1 MKVENSVDVEFAAS
15 IAANV
20 AANPVV
26 GTNTTEDLTLTVNR
40 REYVVVGDDTYIS
53 RTTDTPQWLVTLI
66 ESLTALQ
73 LDAAFADV
81 ADLRNALD
89 TAIAAMNVA
98 KNEYAMAIINYSDLE
113 QIVNAKIETL
123 NSTLREADA
132 TIIDVLSTRV
142 TADQASALA
151 VQSIAASMAGGS
163 IKAVIDT
170 IKSSVV
176 TETQSRA
183 IAIDGVRAELYGL
196 ADTVGI
202 TAGAVQVLESSVSL
216 VDGPIKSALVDIQ
229 GSVTALEAQI
239 DGVVETT
246 TGTYEPLDL
255 ATGTLVLWQDAPTN
269 TVKTLYKEWL
279 DALTLDA
286 HIGDTYVLVQTVE
299 GVDTY
304 AKSWKFQKGSVG
316 ANNTDANGYGWFPV
330 TNSTA
335 IEALVKAVEAKDLA
349 DGKRRVF
356 TITPYPPYDQG
367 DLWVQG
373 TSGDLMRCQTAK
385 ASTGLYSA
393 SDWVKATKYTDDTA
407 LDMFVSDT
415 FTSTL
420 TEINTQLDQKA
431 VAYYAPNMPHGEVAL
446 AAESAEY
453 NGYVSDLWYK
463 TVDDFKTYIYTKTH
477 NIAVV
482 EDSGTVLEAVATA
495 EINGMLVDAITTYE
509 DSGSIVGIGGTY
521 DGQYYYQWLETPLP
535 KYLFDKIDGK
545 KTIYTAQPSSYD
557 INDLW
562 IPQTAVVGFVTKEIY
577 VATRT
582 SAIFVASDWIVAS
595 NYSAQIEAVDI
606 RLTQTEI
613 DTAIL
618 DGKITDEEEAR
629 IAAVLAEQQ
638 ARLDAIAERVDADN
652 MLDGKVTAE
661 ELARANAIDAVS
673 AAYKEYSRIVTLA
686 IADGVLTEDEQT
698 LITSAAAAVEAA
710 KQRFEDIEKGVVSI
724 IDGTTAIN
732 LALAT
737 IDGTTN
743 LLTHL
748 NAELDKKV
756 VVFSGEDVDSQL
768 GMSEGDIYIETT
780 TETSDGGRSVSVTK
794 TYKYTTNAWV
804 AISNNAGLLALADK
818 TDGKRTVYSGSE
830 LPVAA
835 TGNPLQVND
844 LFIPTADFTVSTIT
858 YIANE
863 MYRYN
868 GTGWAKATRYDT
880 IQAALSAQI
889 IDSKIETFYSATIPV
904 GMAASN
910 TGDYWYATQDVI
922 GTGTAINPQYSAGLI
937 YKYNHTGAT
946 WTLTADIS
954 KGAFDLADG
963 KRTIFGNAYNSVPTA
978 VTNDL
983 WIPSST
989 GGAYVA
995 GKVYKYSGSSWVE
1008 VDYTNDEVVNGIIN
1022 GSTPLDPSVITIGDT
1037 STTFLEY
1044 VQSEIDKKVAI
1055 YSGESAPVAGQ
1066 PIGVAT
1072 NDIYLWF
1079 TTASKELANGTTQV
1093 YDITRTYKYS
1103 GSAWVEITT
1112 DSNITTLADLADGKR
1127 TVFSGNTVPTGAT
1140 ERDIWIPS
1148 ADVNITTSGMCTVA
1162 GGTWNGTV
1170 CSITKYLKGEIY
1182 QYLASKW
1189 ALATKYTENLD
1200 LFVSATN
1207 PRLDN
1212 SVTIYNQTTAPT
1224 FATEVLRNAAHGD
1237 IWIDTDAV
1245 VASKYWR
1252 YNSITSSWVSAPDL
1266 VTVFA
1271 DLALKGNVTYRTI
1284 STGVGSTAGN
1294 PITGVAPSDFTNVT
1308 EVGGFFGSTGGTKA
1322 GDTLLVTYWYK
1333 KGTADA
1339 KLVTDMY
1346 LWNGS
1351 GWGVAGVSAAA
1362 KSKWAI
1368 DQEIE
1373 LAGLGVDITAT
1384 NGLVTALDGKI
1395 DDTKAS
1401 VQSKFAY
1408 NSQLKIGPY
1417 AYNTGFGL
1425 DTTGSTQLGTAVVD
1439 GETLPLW
1446 SSKFWIKA
1454 DEFKMVA
1461 ANQTAPA
1468 QSPFEVNAT
1477 TGDITFRGKV
1487 SFSNIVDAEKPS
1499 SNLLSNSAPALGSET
1514 AMWEQGFYT
1523 TSPAPRGIGAGF
1535 DVWRPT
1541 GTGSVFNSVSGAP
1554 AVGSVFD
1561 INQIGTVAVIG
1572 GSRYEATSL
1581 LSAHRCSSYCNIIW
1595 YSVAGAY
1602 IGESIA
1608 GSVNAGRSHSG
1619 ALSNWVRYGG
1629 FVTAPLNAAFC
1640 RFTVRSSV
1648 TSTDPYCF
1656 VAQAYF
1662 GRATATQT
1670 VFSDWVEGA
1679 GISGAGVA
1687 TAINTNTATID
1698 GSKITVGSI
1707 AADRIDTSLLTLGGL
1722 GTSYARVSKD
1732 GIQVVVNGVTRVKLG
1747 LL

>member
-1 MKVENSVDVEFAAS
+1 MEVENSVDVEFAAS

-81 ADLRNALD
+81 ADLHNALD

-163 IKAVIDT
+163 IKAAIDLV
-170 IKSSVV
+170 KSSVV

-216 VDGPIKSALVDIQ
+216 VDGPIKSALVGIQ

-255 ATGTLVLWQDAPTN
+255 ATGTLILWQDAPTN

-304 AKSWKFQKGSVG
+304 AKSWKFQKGSAG

-335 IEALVKAVEAKDLA
+335 IEALAKAVEAKDLA

-356 TITPYPPYDQG
+356 TATPYPPYDQG

-385 ASTGLYSA
+385 VSTGLYSA

-407 LDMFVSDT
+407 LDMFVSGT

-613 DTAIL
+613 DAAIL

-638 ARLDAIAERVDADN
+638 ARLDAIAERVNADN
-652 MLDGKVTAE
+652 MLDGKLTAE

-710 KQRFEDIEKGVVSI
+710 KQRFEVIE
-724 IDGTTAIN
+724 T
-732 LALAT
+732 
-737 IDGTTN
+737 
-743 LLTHL
+743 
-748 NAELDKKV
+748 
-756 VVFSGEDVDSQL
+756 DVD
-768 GMSEGDIYIETT
+768 
-780 TETSDGGRSVSVTK
+780 
-794 TYKYTTNAWV
+794 A
-804 AISNNAGLLALADK
+804 
-818 TDGKRTVYSGSE
+818 
-830 LPVAA
+830 
-835 TGNPLQVND
+835 
-844 LFIPTADFTVSTIT
+844 
-858 YIANE
+858 
-863 MYRYN
+863 
-868 GTGWAKATRYDT
+868 
-880 IQAALSAQI
+880 
-889 IDSKIETFYSATIPV
+889 
-904 GMAASN
+904 
-910 TGDYWYATQDVI
+910 VI
-922 GTGTAINPQYSAGLI
+922 GA
-937 YKYNHTGAT
+937 
-946 WTLTADIS
+946 
-954 KGAFDLADG
+954 
-963 KRTIFGNAYNSVPTA
+963 
-978 VTNDL
+978 
-983 WIPSST
+983 
-989 GGAYVA
+989 
-995 GKVYKYSGSSWVE
+995 
-1008 VDYTNDEVVNGIIN
+1008 
-1022 GSTPLDPSVITIGDT
+1022 LDSFIDT
-1037 STTFLEY
+1037 
-1044 VQSEIDKKVAI
+1044 
-1055 YSGESAPVAGQ
+1055 
-1066 PIGVAT
+1066 
-1072 NDIYLWF
+1072 
-1079 TTASKELANGTTQV
+1079 
-1093 YDITRTYKYS
+1093 
-1103 GSAWVEITT
+1103 
-1112 DSNITTLADLADGKR
+1112 
-1127 TVFSGNTVPTGAT
+1127 
-1140 ERDIWIPS
+1140 
-1148 ADVNITTSGMCTVA
+1148 
-1162 GGTWNGTV
+1162 
-1170 CSITKYLKGEIY
+1170 
-1182 QYLASKW
+1182 
-1189 ALATKYTENLD
+1189 
-1200 LFVSATN
+1200 TN

-1252 YNSITSSWVSAPDL
+1252 YNAITSSWVSAPDL
-1266 VTVFA
+1266 VNVFA
-1271 DLALKGNVTYRTI
+1271 DLTLKGNVTYRTI
-1284 STGVGSTAGN
+1284 DVGVGSTIDS
-1294 PITGVAPSDFTNVT
+1294 PITGIAPSDFDDVT
-1308 EVGGFFGSTGGTKA
+1308 EVGGFFGTTNGTRA

-1333 KGTADA
+1333 KDTADA

-1351 GWGVAGVSAAA
+1351 SWGVAGVSAAA

-1499 SNLLSNSAPALGSET
+1499 SNLLSNSAPAFGSET

-1523 TSPAPRGIGAGF
+1523 TSPAPSGIGAGF

-1541 GTGSVFNSVSGAP
+1541 GTGSVFNSVSGVP

-1561 INQIGTVAVIG
+1561 INQIGTIAVIG

-1581 LSAHRCSSYCNIIW
+1581 LSAHRCNSYCNIVW

-1608 GSVNAGRSHSG
+1608 GSVNVGQSHGG

-1662 GRATATQT
+1662 GRATTTQI
-1670 VFSDWVEGA
+1670 VFSDWIEGA

-1687 TAINTNTATID
+1687 TAINTNTTTIN

>member
-1 MKVENSVDVEFAAS
+1 MEVENSVDVEFAAS

-26 GTNTTEDLTLTVNR
+26 GTNTTEDLTLAVNR

-98 KNEYAMAIINYSDLE
+98 KNEYTMAIINYSDLE

-196 ADTVGI
+196 AGTVGI

-216 VDGPIKSALVDIQ
+216 VGGPIKSALVDIQ

-255 ATGTLVLWQDAPTN
+255 ATGTLILWQDAPTN

-304 AKSWKFQKGSVG
+304 AKSWKFQKGSAG
-316 ANNTDANGYGWFPV
+316 ANNTDANGYGWFPI
-330 TNSTA
+330 TSSTA
-335 IEALVKAVEAKDLA
+335 IEALAKAVEAKDLA

-385 ASTGLYSA
+385 VSTGLYSA

-407 LDMFVSDT
+407 LDMFVSGT

-495 EINGMLVDAITTYE
+495 EVNGMLVDAITTYE

-613 DTAIL
+613 DAAIL

-638 ARLDAIAERVDADN
+638 ARLDAIAERVNADN
-652 MLDGKVTAE
+652 MLDGKLTAE

-710 KQRFEDIEKGVVSI
+710 KQRFEVIE
-724 IDGTTAIN
+724 T
-732 LALAT
+732 
-737 IDGTTN
+737 
-743 LLTHL
+743 
-748 NAELDKKV
+748 
-756 VVFSGEDVDSQL
+756 DVD
-768 GMSEGDIYIETT
+768 
-780 TETSDGGRSVSVTK
+780 
-794 TYKYTTNAWV
+794 A
-804 AISNNAGLLALADK
+804 
-818 TDGKRTVYSGSE
+818 
-830 LPVAA
+830 
-835 TGNPLQVND
+835 
-844 LFIPTADFTVSTIT
+844 
-858 YIANE
+858 
-863 MYRYN
+863 
-868 GTGWAKATRYDT
+868 
-880 IQAALSAQI
+880 
-889 IDSKIETFYSATIPV
+889 
-904 GMAASN
+904 
-910 TGDYWYATQDVI
+910 VI
-922 GTGTAINPQYSAGLI
+922 GA
-937 YKYNHTGAT
+937 
-946 WTLTADIS
+946 
-954 KGAFDLADG
+954 
-963 KRTIFGNAYNSVPTA
+963 
-978 VTNDL
+978 
-983 WIPSST
+983 
-989 GGAYVA
+989 
-995 GKVYKYSGSSWVE
+995 
-1008 VDYTNDEVVNGIIN
+1008 
-1022 GSTPLDPSVITIGDT
+1022 LDSFIDT
-1037 STTFLEY
+1037 
-1044 VQSEIDKKVAI
+1044 
-1055 YSGESAPVAGQ
+1055 
-1066 PIGVAT
+1066 
-1072 NDIYLWF
+1072 
-1079 TTASKELANGTTQV
+1079 
-1093 YDITRTYKYS
+1093 
-1103 GSAWVEITT
+1103 
-1112 DSNITTLADLADGKR
+1112 
-1127 TVFSGNTVPTGAT
+1127 
-1140 ERDIWIPS
+1140 
-1148 ADVNITTSGMCTVA
+1148 
-1162 GGTWNGTV
+1162 
-1170 CSITKYLKGEIY
+1170 
-1182 QYLASKW
+1182 
-1189 ALATKYTENLD
+1189 
-1200 LFVSATN
+1200 TN

-1252 YNSITSSWVSAPDL
+1252 YNAITSSWVSAPDL

-1271 DLALKGNVTYRTI
+1271 DLTLKGNVTYRTI
-1284 STGVGSTAGN
+1284 DVGVGSTIDS
-1294 PITGVAPSDFTNVT
+1294 PITGIAPSDFDDVT
-1308 EVGGFFGSTGGTKA
+1308 EVGGFFGTTNGTRA

-1351 GWGVAGVSAAA
+1351 SWGVAGVSAAA

-1368 DQEIE
+1368 DQEIG
-1373 LAGLGVDITAT
+1373 LAGLGVDIAAT

-1477 TGDITFRGKV
+1477 TGDITFNGKV
-1487 SFSNIVDAEKPS
+1487 SFSN
-1499 SNLLSNSAPALGSET
+1499 
-1514 AMWEQGFYT
+1514 
-1523 TSPAPRGIGAGF
+1523 
-1535 DVWRPT
+1535 
-1541 GTGSVFNSVSGAP
+1541 VSGAP
-1554 AVGSVFD
+1554 GGSGNLLYNSAPMLGNEQKGWQIGWYNTNIAPVLGTGSDPWRPSGGGSVY
-1561 INQIGTVAVIG
+1561 AVIPGAPTIGGLFDVRQTNKVPVVG
-1572 GSRYEATSL
+1572 GSWYDASAYTS
-1581 LSAHRCSSYCNIIW
+1581 SHRCTSYVTIAWFDSNDTYINEVGG
-1595 YSVAGAY
+1595 SQVAT
-1602 IGESIA
+1602 A
-1608 GSVNAGRSHSG
+1608 GGGPLINWGRTVLF
-1619 ALSNWVRYGG
+1619 AQ
-1629 FVTAPLNAAFC
+1629 APANAAKASFY
-1640 RFTVRSSV
+1640 VRSIV
-1648 TSTDPYCF
+1648 NGTNPYCF
-1656 VAQAYF
+1656 VAFAYL
-1662 GRATATQT
+1662 GKSVVGQT
-1670 VFSDWVEGA
+1670 VHSDWSEGTSA
-1679 GISGAGVA
+1679 GATRTGELTNDAGFTTLSAVALQGYVLPAGVA
-1687 TAINTNTATID
+1687 HAINTNTTTID
-1698 GSKITVGSI
+1698 GGKITTGSI